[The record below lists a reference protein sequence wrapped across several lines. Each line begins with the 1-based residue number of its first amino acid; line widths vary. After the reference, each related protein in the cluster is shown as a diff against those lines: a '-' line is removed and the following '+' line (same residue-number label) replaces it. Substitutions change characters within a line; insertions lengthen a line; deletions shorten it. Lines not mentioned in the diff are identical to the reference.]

1 MNQIDV
7 YEHGRLII
15 DEEVFTR
22 SHWKS
27 FVKLNTLQHGV
38 YFDVLHNGL
47 KFKHYVGVLQVDGL
61 IVNIHPKADKD
72 DDDSRWKG
80 VLLQML
86 KACGKIKAQTSGNAQ
101 LKKQNINLLEV
112 YFEYYLKEIEGLLH
126 RADYFANLDRHC
138 DTKKLSGYVVLNVF
152 FENSTRTRV
161 SFELAARR
169 LGAEVINISLI
180 NSSIKKGESLLDTA
194 STLNAMKPDL
204 LIVRHPHSG
213 APLLFADYLNCSIIN
228 AGDGRHEHPTQALL
242 DALTIKRRVGYL
254 EGLKISICGDIANSR
269 VARSNIHLLTI
280 MGADVRCVAPSTL
293 MPSNLE
299 NLGVK
304 CFYDMKMGIKDADVV
319 MLLRLQNERMSGT
332 ENPSEREYFKFFGL
346 DETKL
351 ALASPNAVIMHPGP
365 MNRGVEIASALADD
379 SNRSLI
385 KTQVEMGVAVRMSII
400 EALNNTKNEILKN

>member
-1 MNQIDV
+1 MNRLLKNN
-7 YEHGRLII
+7 YEVNKSSPVNLS
-15 DEEVFTR
+15 
-22 SHWKS
+22 SH
-27 FVKLNTLQHGV
+27 H
-38 YFDVLHNGL
+38 
-47 KFKHYVGVLQVDGL
+47 
-61 IVNIHPKADKD
+61 
-72 DDDSRWKG
+72 
-80 VLLQML
+80 LL
-86 KACGKIKAQTSGNAQ
+86 A
-101 LKKQNINLLEV
+101 
-112 YFEYYLKEIEGLLH
+112 IEGMQKSEIQKLLD
-126 RADYFANLDRHC
+126 RADYFASLDKHT
-138 DTKKLSGYVVLNVF
+138 DTKYLPGYVVLNVF

-213 APLLFADYLNCSIIN
+213 APLLFTEYLNCSIIN

-242 DALTIKRRVGYL
+242 DALTIKRRIGYL
-254 EGLKISICGDIANSR
+254 EGLRISICGDIANSR
-269 VARSNIHLLTI
+269 VARSNIHLLTT
-280 MGADVRCVAPSTL
+280 MGAEVRCVAPSTL
-293 MPSNLE
+293 MPSSLE
-299 NLGVK
+299 KLGVK
-304 CFYDMKMGIKDADVV
+304 CFFDMKEGIKDADVV

-351 ALASPNAVIMHPGP
+351 SMANSNAVIMHPGP

-379 SNRSLI
+379 ANRSLI

-400 EALNNTKNEILKN
+400 EALNHSKNKT

>member
-1 MNQIDV
+1 MN
-7 YEHGRLII
+7 E
-15 DEEVFTR
+15 
-22 SHWKS
+22 
-27 FVKLNTLQHGV
+27 
-38 YFDVLHNGL
+38 
-47 KFKHYVGVLQVDGL
+47 
-61 IVNIHPKADKD
+61 
-72 DDDSRWKG
+72 
-80 VLLQML
+80 
-86 KACGKIKAQTSGNAQ
+86 
-101 LKKQNINLLEV
+101 LKKNKNESFFSSPIKLSSNHLLA
-112 YFEYYLKEIEGLLH
+112 IEGMEKSEIQKLIE
-126 RADYFANLDRHC
+126 RADYFANLDRHTN
-138 DTKKLSGYVVLNVF
+138 TKVLQGYVVLNVF

-194 STLNAMKPDL
+194 STLNAMRPDL

-269 VARSNIHLLTI
+269 VARSNIHLLTT
-280 MGADVRCVAPSTL
+280 MGAEVRCVAPSTL

-304 CFYDMKMGIKDADVV
+304 CFSDMKLGIKDADVV
-319 MLLRLQNERMSGT
+319 MLLRLQNERMTGT
-332 ENPSEREYFKFFGL
+332 ENPSKREYFKFFGL
-346 DETKL
+346 DEAKL
-351 ALASPNAVIMHPGP
+351 ALANPNAVIMHPGP

-379 SNRSLI
+379 TNRSLI

-400 EALNNTKNEILKN
+400 EALNHTKNNMMKN